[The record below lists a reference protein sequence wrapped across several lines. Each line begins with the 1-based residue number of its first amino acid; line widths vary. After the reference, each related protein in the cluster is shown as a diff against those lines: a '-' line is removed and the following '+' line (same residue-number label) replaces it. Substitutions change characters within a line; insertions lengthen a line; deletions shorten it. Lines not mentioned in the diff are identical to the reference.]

1 VFLGLRSLNGRGFGG
16 RGTLYWLEVSQIRKP
31 PASRAAP
38 STASRPRHGWR
49 ILLLWA
55 LAGAAYS
62 NSFQSA
68 PVFDGAKIVAQDSRI
83 RAVTPENIRLI
94 IGEEYWYKGAPSG
107 LYRPLTTFSLLLNY
121 AALGN
126 GANPA
131 GYHWTNFAL
140 HGINVT
146 LVYALGLL
154 IFADPA
160 LALALAALW
169 GFHPLLTDSVTNIAG
184 RADLLAAFGVLAA
197 WLCYMKGTATQGRRR
212 LAWLA
217 AMVAAQ
223 AAGLFAKE
231 NAAVLPGI
239 LLLYDLAWPE
249 RATWRARAPAYAALA
264 LPMALWLYL
273 RGQVQTHMLIH
284 FMENPLVSAGFLTA
298 RLTAVKVIGKLL
310 WLFVWPAR
318 LSADYSY
325 NAIRLFGW
333 HVFEWEDAKAVIA
346 LAVCLSA
353 ALLVLRW
360 RHRRKP
366 LFFFLAFFFI
376 ALVPTAN
383 LVILIGSIMAERF
396 AYLPSLGLAGCAVA
410 ALHELGRRVPFK
422 PPASARAA
430 SAGLAFV
437 CLGLAARTYTR
448 NLDWRDELSFWTS
461 TVNVSPG
468 SARAHNNLGNT
479 FLRMPGRLPDAIAEF
494 EAALRILPDYTDAHY
509 NLGNA
514 LAQIP
519 GRGPD
524 AIAEYQRALRIEPD
538 FAQAHI
544 NLGNLLSQIPG
555 RIPDAIAQFEA
566 ALRTE
571 PDLADAHYNLG
582 TILAQIPGRGP
593 DAVAQFQATLRIQ
606 PGSAKAHNT
615 LGSVL
620 SQMPGR
626 QADAIAEYQ
635 AALRLQPDYARAHY
649 NLGNIL
655 SQMPGRQSDAIAEYR
670 AALRIQPDYADAH
683 NNLANIFLQMP
694 GRGADAIAE
703 YQAALRF
710 EPNLAEAHANLASAL
725 AQMPGRGAEAIAE
738 YEAAL
743 RISPDPEV
751 RRRLDR
757 LLAGKR

>member
-1 VFLGLRSLNGRGFGG
+1 M
-16 RGTLYWLEVSQIRKP
+16 SQIRKP
-31 PASRAAP
+31 PASQAAP
-38 STASRPRHGWR
+38 SPASRPRHGWR

-55 LAGAAYS
+55 LLGAAYS
-62 NSFQSA
+62 NSFQA
-68 PVFDGAKIVAQDSRI
+68 ALVFDGAKLVTQDSRI
-83 RAVTPENIRLI
+83 RAVTPENIGLI
-94 IGEEYWYKGAPSG
+94 FSQEYWYKSAPSG
-107 LYRPLTTFSLLLNY
+107 LYRPLTTFSFLLNY
-121 AALGN
+121 ALGS

-131 GYHWTNFAL
+131 AYHWTSFVL

-146 LVYALGLL
+146 LVYALGIL

-160 LALALAALW
+160 LALALGALW
-169 GFHPLLTDSVTNIAG
+169 GLHPLLTDSVTNIAG

-197 WLCYMKGTATQGRRR
+197 LLCYMKGVTAKSLTASEHSRDGHRSLTVAARSPGGRRR
-212 LAWLA
+212 LAWLV

-223 AAGLFAKE
+223 AAGLLAKE
-231 NAAVLPGI
+231 NAAVLPAI

-249 RATWRARAPAYAALA
+249 RATWRARAPFYAALA
-264 LPMALWLYL
+264 LPIGVWLYL
-273 RGQVQTHMLIH
+273 RSQVQTHMLIH
-284 FMENPLVSAGFLTA
+284 FLENPLVGAGYLPA
-298 RLTAVKVIGKLL
+298 RLTAVKAIGKLL

-325 NAIRLFGW
+325 NAIPLFGW
-333 HVFEWEDAKAVIA
+333 RLFEWEDAKALIA
-346 LAVCLSA
+346 LAVCLGA
-353 ALLVLRW
+353 ALLALRL
-360 RHRRKP
+360 RHRRKS
-366 LFFFLAFFFI
+366 LFFFLAFFFV

-396 AYLPSLGLAGCAVA
+396 AYLPSLGLAGCAVVA
-410 ALHELGRRVPFK
+410 FLELGRRLAFK

-430 SAGLAFV
+430 LIALAFV

-448 NLDWRDELSFWTS
+448 NFDWRDELSFWTS
-461 TVNVSPG
+461 TANVSPG
-468 SARAHNNLGNT
+468 SARPHNNLGET
-479 FLRMPGRLPDAIAEF
+479 LSRMPDRVPDAIAEF
-494 EAALRILPDYTDAHY
+494 EAALRIWPDYTDAHY

-519 GRGPD
+519 GRLPD
-524 AIAEYQRALRIEPD
+524 AVAEYQRALRIEPD
-538 FAQAHI
+538 FAQAHV
-544 NLGNLLSQIPG
+544 NLGNLLAQIPG
-555 RIPDAIAQFEA
+555 GLPDAIAQLEA
-566 ALRTE
+566 ALRTD

-582 TILAQIPGRGP
+582 TILAQMPGRGA
-593 DAVAQFQATLRIQ
+593 DAAAQFQATLRIQ
-606 PGSAKAHNT
+606 PDSAKAHNT

-626 QADAIAEYQ
+626 QSDAIAEYQ

-655 SQMPGRQSDAIAEYR
+655 SQIPGRQADAIAEYR
-670 AALRIQPDYADAH
+670 AALRVQPDYADAH

-694 GRGADAIAE
+694 GRLADAVAE

-710 EPNLAEAHANLASAL
+710 QPDLAEAHANLGSAF
-725 AQMPGRGAEAIAE
+725 AQMPGRMAEAIAE

-743 RISPDPEV
+743 RITPDAEV

-757 LLAGKR
+757 LLARKR

>member
-1 VFLGLRSLNGRGFGG
+1 M
-16 RGTLYWLEVSQIRKP
+16 
-31 PASRAAP
+31 
-38 STASRPRHGWR
+38 
-49 ILLLWA
+49 LWA
-55 LAGAAYS
+55 LLGAAYS
-62 NSFQSA
+62 NSFQTA
-68 PVFDGAKIVAQDSRI
+68 LVFDGAKIVTQDSRI

-94 IGEEYWYKGAPSG
+94 WSEEYWYKGAPSG
-107 LYRPLTTFSLLLNY
+107 LYRPLTTFSFLLNY

-126 GANPA
+126 GPNPA
-131 GYHWTNFAL
+131 GYHWTNFVL

-146 LVYALGLL
+146 LVYALGIL

-169 GFHPLLTDSVTNIAG
+169 GLHPLLTDSVTNIAG
-184 RADLLAAFGVLAA
+184 RADLLAALGVLAA
-197 WLCYMKGTATQGRRR
+197 LLCYMKSTAAQGRRR

-223 AAGLFAKE
+223 AAGLLAKE
-231 NAAVLPGI
+231 NAAVLPA
-239 LLLYDLAWPE
+239 LMLVYDLAWPE

-264 LPMALWLYL
+264 LPFGLWLYL
-273 RGQVQTHMLIH
+273 RSQVQTHMLIH
-284 FMENPLVSAGFLTA
+284 FMENPLVSAGFLAA
-298 RLTAVKVIGKLL
+298 RLTAIKVAGKLL

-333 HVFEWEDAKAVIA
+333 HVFEWEEDAKAVIA

-396 AYLPSLGLAGCAVA
+396 AYLPSLGLAGCAVV
-410 ALHELGRRVPFK
+410 ALHMLAGRLPFK
-422 PPASARAA
+422 PAASARAA
-430 SAGLAFV
+430 SIGLAFV

-461 TVNVSPG
+461 TANVSRG
-468 SARAHNNLGNT
+468 SARPHNNLGET
-479 FLRMPGRLPDAIAEF
+479 LARMPGRLPDAIAEF
-494 EAALRILPDYTDAHY
+494 EAALRILPDYADAHY

-514 LAQIP
+514 LAQMP

-524 AIAEYQRALRIEPD
+524 AMGEYRRALRIEPD

-544 NLGNLLSQIPG
+544 NLGNLLAQIPG
-555 RIPDAIAQFEA
+555 RGPDAIAQFEA
-566 ALRTE
+566 ALRGD

-582 TILAQIPGRGP
+582 TILALMPGREP
-593 DAVAQFQATLRIQ
+593 DAAAQFQATLRIQ
-606 PGSAKAHNT
+606 PDSAKAHNN

-620 SQMPGR
+620 AQMPGR

-635 AALRLQPDYARAHY
+635 AALRLQPGYAKAHY

-655 SQMPGRQSDAIAEYR
+655 SGIPGRQSDAIAEYR

-710 EPNLAEAHANLASAL
+710 QPDLAEAHANLGSAF
-725 AQMPGRGAEAIAE
+725 AQMPGRMAEAIAE

-743 RISPDPEV
+743 RITPDAEV

-757 LLAGKR
+757 LLARKR

>member
-1 VFLGLRSLNGRGFGG
+1 ML
-16 RGTLYWLEVSQIRKP
+16 
-31 PASRAAP
+31 
-38 STASRPRHGWR
+38 
-49 ILLLWA
+49 
-55 LAGAAYS
+55 GAAYS

-68 PVFDGAKIVAQDSRI
+68 PVFDGAKIVTQDSRI

-94 IGEEYWYKGAPSG
+94 FSEEYWYKGAPSG
-107 LYRPLTTFSLLLNY
+107 LYRPLTTVSFLLNY
-121 AALGN
+121 VALGN

-160 LALALAALW
+160 LALALAAMW
-169 GFHPLLTDSVTNIAG
+169 GLHPLLTDSVTNIAG
-184 RADLLAAFGVLAA
+184 RADLLAAFGVLAGL
-197 WLCYMKGTATQGRRR
+197 LCYLKGTAARASRP

-223 AAGLFAKE
+223 AFGLFAKE
-231 NAAVLPGI
+231 NAAVLPGLM
-239 LLLYDLAWPE
+239 LLCDLAWPE
-249 RATWRARAPAYAALA
+249 RATWRKRAPAYAALA
-264 LPMALWLYL
+264 LPFALWLYL
-273 RGQVQTHMLIH
+273 RSQVQTHMLIH
-284 FMENPLVSAGFLTA
+284 FMENPLVGAGYLTA

-325 NAIRLFGW
+325 NAIPLFGW
-333 HVFEWEDAKAVIA
+333 RFFAWEDAKALIA
-346 LAVCLSA
+346 LAVCVGA
-353 ALLVLRW
+353 ALLALRW
-360 RHRRKP
+360 RRTRKP
-366 LFFFLAFFFI
+366 LFFFLAFFFV
-376 ALVPTAN
+376 ALLPTAN

-396 AYLPSLGLAGCAVA
+396 AYLPSVGLVGCAVVA
-410 ALHELGRRVPFK
+410 FHELARRFSLK
-422 PPASARAA
+422 PPVSARAA
-430 SAGLAFV
+430 SVAMAFV
-437 CLGLAARTYTR
+437 CLFLGARTYAR
-448 NLDWRDELSFWTS
+448 NLDWRDEFSFWTS

-468 SARAHNNLGNT
+468 SARPHNNLGNT
-479 FLRMPGRLPDAIAEF
+479 LLAQPSRLAEAIAEF
-494 EAALRILPDYTDAHY
+494 EAALGIWPDYTDAHY

-514 LAQIP
+514 LAQMP

-524 AIAEYQRALRIEPD
+524 AIAEYRRALRTEPD
-538 FAQAHI
+538 FAQAHV
-544 NLGNLLSQIPG
+544 NLGNLLAQIPG
-555 RIPDAIAQFEA
+555 RGSEAIAQFEA
-566 ALRTE
+566 ALRTD

-582 TILAQIPGRGP
+582 TILSQMPGRGP
-593 DAVAQFQATLRIQ
+593 DAAAQFQATLRIQ
-606 PGSAKAHNT
+606 PDSAKAHNN

-635 AALRLQPDYARAHY
+635 AALRLQPNYPRAHY

-670 AALRIQPDYADAH
+670 AALRVQPDYADAH

-710 EPNLAEAHANLASAL
+710 QPNLAEAHANLGSAL
-725 AQMPGRGAEAIAE
+725 AQMPGRRADAIAE

-743 RISPDPEV
+743 RITPDPEV

-757 LLAGKR
+757 LLAGGH

>member
-1 VFLGLRSLNGRGFGG
+1 MH
-16 RGTLYWLEVSQIRKP
+16 KP
-31 PASRAAP
+31 SG
-38 STASRPRHGWR
+38 SRPRHGWR

-55 LAGAAYS
+55 LLGAAYS

-68 PVFDGAKIVAQDSRI
+68 PVFDGAKILTQDSRI
-83 RAVTPENIRLI
+83 RAVTPENIRRI
-94 IGEEYWYKGAPSG
+94 FSQEYWYKGAPSG
-107 LYRPLTTFSLLLNY
+107 LYRPLTTLSFLLNY

-126 GANPA
+126 GPNPA

-146 LVYALGLL
+146 LIYALGIL

-169 GFHPLLTDSVTNIAG
+169 GLHPLLTDSVTNIAG

-197 WLCYMKGTATQGRRR
+197 LLCYMKGVTARSLTASEHSRDGHRSLTVAARSPRGRRR

-223 AAGLFAKE
+223 AVGLFAKE

-239 LLLYDLAWPE
+239 LLLYDLAWPQ
-249 RATWRARAPAYAALA
+249 RSTWRARAPAYAALA
-264 LPMALWLYL
+264 LPIALWLYL
-273 RGQVQTHMLIH
+273 RSQVQTHMLIH
-284 FMENPLVSAGFLTA
+284 FLENPLVSAGYLPA
-298 RLTAVKVIGKLL
+298 RLTAVKAIGKLL

-325 NAIRLFGW
+325 NAIPLFGW
-333 HVFEWEDAKAVIA
+333 RIFEWEDTKALIA
-346 LAVCLSA
+346 LAVCLGA
-353 ALLVLRW
+353 ALLAVRLRQ
-360 RHRRKP
+360 RRKP
-366 LFFFLAFFFI
+366 LFFFLGFFFV
-376 ALVPTAN
+376 ALLPTAN

-396 AYLPSLGLAGCAVA
+396 AYLPSLGLAGCAVVA
-410 ALHELGRRVPFK
+410 FHELVRRLPFK
-422 PPASARAA
+422 PSSSARAGSIA
-430 SAGLAFV
+430 LAFV
-437 CLGLAARTYTR
+437 CLGMAARTYAR

-461 TVNVSPG
+461 TVSVSPG
-468 SARAHNNLGNT
+468 SARPHNNLGNT
-479 FLRMPGRLPDAIAEF
+479 LSRLPGRLPDAIAEF
-494 EAALRILPDYTDAHY
+494 EAALRIWPDYADAHY

-514 LAQIP
+514 LAQVP

-524 AIAEYQRALRIEPD
+524 AIAEYRRALRIEPD

-544 NLGNLLSQIPG
+544 NLGNLLAQMPG
-555 RIPDAIAQFEA
+555 RGPDAIAQFET
-566 ALRTE
+566 ALRTD

-606 PGSAKAHNT
+606 PDSAKAHNN
-615 LGSVL
+615 LGTVL
-620 SQMPGR
+620 SQLPGR
-626 QADAIAEYQ
+626 QSDAIAEYQ
-635 AALRLQPDYARAHY
+635 AALRLKSDYAK
-649 NLGNIL
+649 
-655 SQMPGRQSDAIAEYR
+655 
-670 AALRIQPDYADAH
+670 AH

-710 EPNLAEAHANLASAL
+710 QPNLAEAHANLGSAL
-725 AQMPGRGAEAIAE
+725 AQMPGRMAEAIAE
-738 YEAAL
+738 YQAAL

>member
-1 VFLGLRSLNGRGFGG
+1 V
-16 RGTLYWLEVSQIRKP
+16 
-31 PASRAAP
+31 
-38 STASRPRHGWR
+38 
-49 ILLLWA
+49 LLWA
-55 LAGAAYS
+55 LLGAAYS

-68 PVFDGAKIVAQDSRI
+68 LVFDGARIVTQDSRI
-83 RAVTPENIRLI
+83 RAVTAENIRLI
-94 IGEEYWYKGAPSG
+94 FSEEYWYKGAPSG
-107 LYRPLTTFSLLLNY
+107 LYRPLTTFSFLLNY
-121 AALGN
+121 ALGS

-131 GYHWTNFAL
+131 AYHWTNFAL

-169 GFHPLLTDSVTNIAG
+169 GLHPLLTDSVTNIAG
-184 RADLLAAFGVLAA
+184 RADLLAACGVLAA
-197 WLCYMKGTATQGRRR
+197 LLCYMKGTATQGRPK

-217 AMVAAQ
+217 GMVAAQ

-231 NAAVLPGI
+231 NAAVLPG
-239 LLLYDLAWPE
+239 LLLLCDVAWP
-249 RATWRARAPAYAALA
+249 RRSTWRARAPAYAALA
-264 LPMALWLYL
+264 LPLALWLYL
-273 RGQVQTHMLIH
+273 RSQVRTHMLIQ
-284 FMENPLVSAGFLTA
+284 FMENPLVSAGYLTA

-325 NAIRLFGW
+325 NAIPLFGW
-333 HVFEWEDAKAVIA
+333 RPFAWEDAKALIA
-346 LAVCLSA
+346 LALCVSA
-353 ALLVLRW
+353 ALLALRW

-366 LFFFLAFFFI
+366 LFFWLAFFFV

-410 ALHELGRRVPFK
+410 ALHELARRLPFK

-430 SAGLAFV
+430 PAGLAVV
-437 CLGLAARTYTR
+437 CLCFGVRTYAR

-468 SARAHNNLGNT
+468 GARPHNNLGNA
-479 FLRMPGRLPDAIAEF
+479 LLPQPSRLPDAIAEF
-494 EAALRILPDYTDAHY
+494 EAALGIWPDYADAHY

-524 AIAEYQRALRIEPD
+524 AIAEYRRALRIEPD

-544 NLGNLLSQIPG
+544 NLGNLLAQIPG
-555 RIPDAIAQFEA
+555 RGPDAIAQFEA

-582 TILAQIPGRGP
+582 TVLAQIPGRGP

-606 PGSAKAHNT
+606 PDSAKAHNN

-620 SQMPGR
+620 TEMPGR

-655 SQMPGRQSDAIAEYR
+655 SRMPGRQSDAIAEYR

-683 NNLANIFLQMP
+683 NNLAGIFLQMP
-694 GRGADAIAE
+694 GRE
-703 YQAALRF
+703 
-710 EPNLAEAHANLASAL
+710 
-725 AQMPGRGAEAIAE
+725 AEAIAE

-757 LLAGKR
+757 LLAGKH